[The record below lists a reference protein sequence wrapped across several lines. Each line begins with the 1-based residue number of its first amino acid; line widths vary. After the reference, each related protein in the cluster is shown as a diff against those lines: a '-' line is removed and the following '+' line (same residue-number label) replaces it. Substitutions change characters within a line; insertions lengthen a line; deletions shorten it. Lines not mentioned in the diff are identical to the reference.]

1 MSVEN
6 KRLARRIF
14 EELGNRGNM
23 VVIPELVGSEF
34 VNHQLDGHEVRG
46 PEGMRRVVGEFRT
59 AFPDV
64 HVTVDDQIA
73 EADIVVTRWTAAGTH
88 RGPLGEVA
96 PTGKRVKF
104 SGISMMRFDNV
115 RLIEEWELADQLG
128 LLRQVGAI
136 IDSPTPSG

>member
-23 VVIPELVGSEF
+23 AVIPELVGSEF

-46 PEGMRRVVGEFRT
+46 SEGMRRVVGEFRT

-104 SGISMMRFDNV
+104 SGISMMRFDNA

-136 IDSPTPSG
+136 TDSPTPSG

>member
-6 KRLARRIF
+6 KRLACRIF
-14 EELGNRGNM
+14 DELGNRGNM
-23 VVIPELVGSEF
+23 AVIPELVGSEF

-88 RGPLGEVA
+88 WGPLGEVA
-96 PTGKRVKF
+96 PTGIRVKF
-104 SGISMMRFDNV
+104 SGISMMRFDNA

-128 LLRQVGAI
+128 LLRQVCAI
-136 IDSPTPSG
+136 TDSPTPSG

>member
-23 VVIPELVGSEF
+23 AVIPELVGSEF

-73 EADIVVTRWTAAGTH
+73 EGDIVVTRWTAAGTH
-88 RGPLGEVA
+88 WGPLGEVA

-104 SGISMMRFDNV
+104 SGISMMRFDNA

-128 LLRQVGAI
+128 LLRQVCAI
-136 IDSPTPSG
+136 TDSPTPSG

>member
-1 MSVEN
+1 MSVKN

-14 EELGNRGNM
+14 VELGNRGNM
-23 VVIPELVGSEF
+23 AVIRELVGSEF

-96 PTGKRVKF
+96 PTGKQVKF
-104 SGISMMRFDNV
+104 SGISMMRFDNA

-136 IDSPTPSG
+136 TDSPTPSG

>member
-1 MSVEN
+1 
-6 KRLARRIF
+6 
-14 EELGNRGNM
+14 
-23 VVIPELVGSEF
+23 
-34 VNHQLDGHEVRG
+34 
-46 PEGMRRVVGEFRT
+46 MRRVVGEFRT

-73 EADIVVTRWTAAGTH
+73 EGDIVVTRWTAAGTH

-96 PTGKRVKF
+96 PTRKRVKF
-104 SGISMMRFDNV
+104 SGISIMRFDNV

-136 IDSPTPSG
+136 TDSPTPSG

>member
-23 VVIPELVGSEF
+23 AVIPELVGSEF

-104 SGISMMRFDNV
+104 SGISMMRFDNA

-136 IDSPTPSG
+136 TDSPTPSG

>member
-23 VVIPELVGSEF
+23 AVIPELVGSEF

-73 EADIVVTRWTAAGTH
+73 EGDIVVTRWTAAGTH

-115 RLIEEWELADQLG
+115 RLIEEWELADQFG
-128 LLRQVGAI
+128 LLQQVGAI
-136 IDSPTPSG
+136 TDSPTPSG

>member
-14 EELGNRGNM
+14 VELGNRGNM
-23 VVIPELVGSEF
+23 AVIRELVGSEF

-104 SGISMMRFDNV
+104 SGISMMRFDNA

-136 IDSPTPSG
+136 TDSPTPSG

>member
-23 VVIPELVGSEF
+23 AVIPELVGSEF

-104 SGISMMRFDNV
+104 SGISMMRFDNA

-128 LLRQVGAI
+128 LLRQVCAI
-136 IDSPTPSG
+136 TDSPTPSG